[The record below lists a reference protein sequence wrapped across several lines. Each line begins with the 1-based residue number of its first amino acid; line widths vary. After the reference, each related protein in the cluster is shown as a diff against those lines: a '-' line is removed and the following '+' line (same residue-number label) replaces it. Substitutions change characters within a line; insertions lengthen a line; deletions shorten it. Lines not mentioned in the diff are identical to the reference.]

1 VNPDVDDGT
10 RSNIPKLHCILWYR
24 RQLRRGLS
32 RFSVSDKSRPSR
44 ASIDTVA
51 LQAHRHEWP
60 HRLDAQIGDSAFFI
74 IIIFFLSSG
83 GVVEGL
89 LTVLSELSGEVH
101 DSELYSKVNRGGILF
116 SISLAVP
123 RKEKK
128 ANRRVEE

>member
-1 VNPDVDDGT
+1 M
-10 RSNIPKLHCILWYR
+10 
-24 RQLRRGLS
+24 
-32 RFSVSDKSRPSR
+32 
-44 ASIDTVA
+44 
-51 LQAHRHEWP
+51 
-60 HRLDAQIGDSAFFI
+60 SA
-74 IIIFFLSSG
+74 G

-128 ANRRVEE
+128 GEPSGRRVGFSIVIS